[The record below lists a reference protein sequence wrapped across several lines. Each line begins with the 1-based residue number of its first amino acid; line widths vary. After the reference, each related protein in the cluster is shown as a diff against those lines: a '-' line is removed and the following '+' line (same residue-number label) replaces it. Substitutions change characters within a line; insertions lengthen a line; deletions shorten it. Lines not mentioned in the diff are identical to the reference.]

1 MYNLYRSPNG
11 MSGSL
16 SKRVIDS
23 NERMKEIQKRNAE
36 KNAFKPGINV
46 SKEPEEIPEE
56 RIPSG
61 EDALFEDRDS
71 SALFEDN
78 GEETFQDKAYD
89 NADSEFVPGL
99 NAEELSPDSL
109 HDSLGDETAEYSKDP
124 YADSQ
129 ESYYGEEEPG
139 MQYDDAQHKLSDEE
153 VMASLRERAMQYIE
167 EVKEQAKRESD
178 SLYQEAYNK
187 ALNDARQAFEVEK
200 AEALDSINA
209 KRQNLEEEY
218 NARFTSMESEL
229 VPTLL
234 SVFDEV
240 LGVGIKDYSDIIF
253 YLIKKTIL
261 GMESPKQ
268 IVIKVSKD
276 NFDYIKE
283 SIDDIRELV
292 GADVSID
299 VLREESFTEKDC
311 KIENEYGIFD
321 CGFDTELNGLKKKIL
336 MLSKN
341 N

>member
-36 KNAFKPGINV
+36 KNAFKSGINV

-56 RIPSG
+56 RIPSD

-71 SALFEDN
+71 NALFEDTGN
-78 GEETFQDKAYD
+78 EAYSDEGYEDKSD
-89 NADSEFVPGL
+89 QGFIPGL

-109 HDSLGDETAEYSKDP
+109 HDSLGDEETGFPDESYSN
-124 YADSQ
+124 AD
-129 ESYYGEEEPG
+129 ESYYGEDAG
-139 MQYDDAQHKLSDEE
+139 VQYDDAPPKLSDEE

-178 SLYQEAYNK
+178 SLYQEAYIK
-187 ALNDARQAFEVEK
+187 ALNDARQAFEAEK

-283 SIDDIRELV
+283 SINDIRELV

-311 KIENEYGIFD
+311 KIETEYGIFD

-336 MLSKN
+336 MLSRN